1 VNPQVSFFRYAVV
14 GILSN
19 SALYIIYL
27 TATGLGAE
35 PKIVMTALYG
45 LGVLQT
51 FPFNKRWSFG
61 DKGPEGAALMR
72 YSFAYASGYALN
84 YAALVAFAGYLHL
97 GHQYVQ
103 GITIILIAGYL
114 YILQRV
120 WVFARSRAAVGD
132 KDARKQ
138 A

>member
-1 VNPQVSFFRYAVV
+1 
-14 GILSN
+14 
-19 SALYIIYL
+19 
-27 TATGLGAE
+27 
-35 PKIVMTALYG
+35 
-45 LGVLQT
+45 VLQT

-61 DKGPEGAALMR
+61 DKGLEGTALMR

-84 YAALVAFAGYLHL
+84 YAALVTFAGYLHP